1 MFRQGDKVVHPNH
14 GAGVV
19 KGLENP
25 DHDDQSQQ
33 YYVIELYANRLTMLV
48 PVGSAGDIGIRMA
61 DKSMVDEALAVLTQ
75 SPCDLPSEFKSRQKE
90 LMDKLRSGDT
100 RLIAEVCRDL
110 FHRSR
115 AGQLTSTDSRVFEQ
129 ARNFVATELA
139 AVRGCEP
146 EAAFE
151 ELAGLLDGRAADT
164 APA

>member
-1 MFRQGDKVVHPNH
+1 MFRQGDRVVHPNH

-19 KGLENP
+19 KKLE
-25 DHDDQSQQ
+25 DADQSDQAEQ

-48 PVGSAGDIGIRMA
+48 PVRSADMLGLRMA
-61 DKSMVDEALAVLTQ
+61 DGDMVDEALQVLAQ
-75 SPCDLPSEFKSRQKE
+75 NPCDLPSEFKSRQKE

-115 AGQLTSTDSRVFEQ
+115 AGQLTSTDSRVLEQ

-151 ELAGLLDGRAADT
+151 ELAGLLDGKAGYVD
-164 APA
+164 PA